1 MIFELS
7 DGDIRKI
14 KDAFAKLNLAFVL
27 RSLHNV
33 AVGVQQLHNIG
44 IAHQDLKPSN
54 VLVFNSES
62 KIGDLGRASDK
73 DHPFKYDSYVMPGD
87 RNYAPVEQWYSYR
100 FSSGFE
106 EKFAADLYL
115 LGSLFMFF
123 FTGLSMSQC
132 MFDQLKLSKAS
143 SSGTFRGDLPDL
155 NNAFSAVLADFRTVA
170 ERYVDDNEEVDR
182 LVSLL
187 CWLCQPDPEK
197 RGHPTNLERKEGHQ
211 SLERIITQLS
221 ILAKKAELDLI

>member
-1 MIFELS
+1 M
-7 DGDIRKI
+7 
-14 KDAFAKLNLAFVL
+14 
-27 RSLHNV
+27 

-143 SSGTFRGDLPDL
+143 SSGTFRGDLPISTTLFQPSLPIFGLWRSDTLMTTKKLTDL
-155 NNAFSAVLADFRTVA
+155 SAFSVGYA
-170 ERYVDDNEEVDR
+170 
-182 LVSLL
+182 SLI
-187 CWLCQPDPEK
+187 P
-197 RGHPTNLERKEGHQ
+197 RKEAIPPTSKG
-211 SLERIITQLS
+211 RKGI
-221 ILAKKAELDLI
+221 KV